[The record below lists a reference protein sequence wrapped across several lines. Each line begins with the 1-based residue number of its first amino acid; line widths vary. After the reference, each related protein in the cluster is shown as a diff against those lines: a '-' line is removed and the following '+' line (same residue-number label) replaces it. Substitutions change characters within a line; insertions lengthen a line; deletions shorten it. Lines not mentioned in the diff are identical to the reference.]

1 LKNPLISFIPYN
13 QKQAALFMDIFKL
26 IFEHDLRLDE
36 LRERH
41 LDRSTQEV
49 SASIEDFMKPDPTYS
64 KFYISGTVL
73 NRKTFGLNRLKHYP
87 DVLLALTKSLGDYN
101 VFLSGS
107 SKELQEAIKQ
117 AEIGWPILLSRN
129 GKIDWDIKKLSVDD
143 ESNVGHKKS
152 ELAEVLKSGDLVLYK
167 EKAHQG
173 FDLHLF
179 SEKNIYPDLF
189 YPLKEL
195 VGNEFRFFSFNGKR
209 IRSERQFYFET
220 WSLHRPPHGIEEVF
234 SDTEI

>member
-1 LKNPLISFIPYN
+1 
-13 QKQAALFMDIFKL
+13 MDIFKL

-73 NRKTFGLNRLKHYP
+73 DRKTFGLDRLRNFP
-87 DVLLALTKSLGDYN
+87 GVVDALSRGLDGLN
-101 VFLSGS
+101 VFLNDSPT
-107 SKELQEAIKQ
+107 ELQKAVKE
-117 AEIGWPILLSRN
+117 AEIGWPILLSKKN
-129 GKIDWDIKKLSVDD
+129 SVEWDPKKLAIDD

-179 SEKNIYPDLF
+179 SQENIYPKLF
-189 YPLKEL
+189 YPLREM
-195 VGNEFRFFSFNGKR
+195 VDDEFRFFSINGKR

-220 WSLHRPPHGIEEVF
+220 WSLHKPPHGAEEVF
-234 SDTEI
+234 PETKI

>member
-1 LKNPLISFIPYN
+1 
-13 QKQAALFMDIFKL
+13 MDIFKL

-41 LDRSTQEV
+41 LDRSSQEV

-73 NRKTFGLNRLKHYP
+73 NRKTFGLDRIKHFP
-87 DVLLALTKSLGDYN
+87 QVMDSLSKALNGFN
-101 VFLSGS
+101 IFLDDTPV
-107 SKELQEAIKQ
+107 ELQNAVKE
-117 AEIGWPILLSRN
+117 AEIGWPILLSEN
-129 GKIDWDIKKLSVDD
+129 NEIEWDPEMLVIDD

-152 ELAEVLKSGDLVLYK
+152 ELAQVLKSGDLVLYK

-179 SEKNIYPDLF
+179 SQDNIYPKLF
-189 YPLKEL
+189 YPLREL
-195 VGNEFRFFSFNGKR
+195 VNEEFRFFSINGKR

-220 WSLHRPPHGIEEVF
+220 WALHQPPHGVEEVYT
-234 SDTEI
+234 DTEI

>member
-1 LKNPLISFIPYN
+1 
-13 QKQAALFMDIFKL
+13 MDIFKL
-26 IFEHDLRLDE
+26 IFEHDLRLDA

-64 KFYISGTVL
+64 KFYISGTL
-73 NRKTFGLNRLKHYP
+73 LDRKAFGLNCLRTYP
-87 DVLLALTKSLGDYN
+87 KVIEALEQVLSDYN
-101 VFLSGS
+101 VFLDDS
-107 SKELQEAIKQ
+107 SVGFQTAVKK
-117 AEIGWPILLSRN
+117 AEIGSPILLSKN
-129 GKIDWDIKKLSVDD
+129 GDVEWDVKTLAIDD

-189 YPLKEL
+189 YPLREL
-195 VGNEFRFFSFNGKR
+195 VDDEFRFFSINGKR

-220 WSLHRPPHGIEEVF
+220 WSLHKPPHGAEEVF
-234 SDTEI
+234 ADTKI